1 MAYGGRDTI
10 YRKSSRKRFETD
22 AAMTAPFPTPKPED
36 AQRLLGPAEIEAA
49 LRDIGARRYHNLHP
63 FHRLLHDG
71 KLNKDQVRAWALN
84 RYYYQAMIPVKDA
97 AVLARMEDASLRRVW
112 RQRIVDHDGD
122 APGDGGIERWLKLA
136 EGVGFSRAYV
146 ESTQGILSA
155 TRFSVDAYVH
165 FVKERSLL
173 EAIASSLTE
182 MFSPNIISERVAGML
197 KNYDFITTDTLAY
210 FEKRMTQAPRDA
222 EFAIDYVKRHAT
234 TPELQRQAM
243 AALTFK
249 CNVLW
254 TQLDA
259 LYFAYVAPG
268 MIPPDAWTPGTGLV
282 PKPAVT
288 RAAGTGTLVAT
299 DVPRLPRGVRL
310 RHDEVRG
317 QHVLLAPERTFDLDA
332 NAVAVLS
339 LVDGVR
345 TVRDIAGI
353 LAEQFSAD
361 RAVIEAD
368 VLVMLNDLATKRV
381 LER

>member
-1 MAYGGRDTI
+1 
-10 YRKSSRKRFETD
+10 
-22 AAMTAPFPTPKPED
+22 MTAPFPTPVAVAD
-36 AQRLLGPAEIEAA
+36 QRLMSPDEIEAA

-97 AVLARMEDASLRRVW
+97 AVLARMEDAQLRRIW

-136 EGVGFSRAYV
+136 EGVGFARDYV
-146 ESTQGILSA
+146 HSTKGILSA

-182 MFSPNIISERVAGML
+182 MFSPTIISERVAGML
-197 KNYDFITTDTLAY
+197 KNYDFITKDTLAY
-210 FEKRMTQAPRDA
+210 FEKRLTQAPRDA
-222 EFAIDYVKRHAT
+222 DFALDYVKQHAT
-234 TPELQRQAM
+234 TPELQRRAM
-243 AALTFK
+243 MALIFK

-259 LYFAYVAPG
+259 LYFAYVEPG
-268 MIPPDAWTPGTGLV
+268 MIPPDAWQPGEGLV
-282 PKPAVT
+282 EEAQTAPAPGGGG
-288 RAAGTGTLVAT
+288 AFASG
-299 DVPRLPRGVRL
+299 DVPRLPRGVRM
-310 RHDEVRG
+310 RFDEVR
-317 QHVLLAPERTFDLDA
+317 QKHVLLAPERTFDLDD
-332 NAVAVLS
+332 NAVAVLN
-339 LVDGVR
+339 LVDGQRSVG
-345 TVRDIAGI
+345 DIAGE
-353 LAEQFSAD
+353 LAQTYAAD
-361 RAVIEAD
+361 RSVIEAD
-368 VLVMLNDLATKRV
+368 IAVMLAGLAQKRV

>member
-1 MAYGGRDTI
+1 MI
-10 YRKSSRKRFETD
+10 
-22 AAMTAPFPTPKPED
+22 APFPTPVTDET
-36 AQRLLGPAEIEAA
+36 QRLLSPDELAAA
-49 LRDIGARRYHNLHP
+49 LREIGARRYHNLHP

-84 RYYYQAMIPVKDA
+84 RYYYQAMIPIKDA
-97 AVLARMEDASLRRVW
+97 AVLARMEDASLRRIW

-136 EGVGFSRAYV
+136 EGVGFARDYV

-182 MFSPNIISERVAGML
+182 MFSPTIISERVAGML
-197 KNYDFITTDTLAY
+197 KNYDFITKDTLAY
-210 FEKRMTQAPRDA
+210 FDKRLTQAPRDA
-222 EFAIDYVKRHAT
+222 DFALDYVQTHAT

-268 MIPPDAWTPGTGLV
+268 LIPPDAWTPGTGLV
-282 PKPAVT
+282 PEAVGT
-288 RAAGTGTLVAT
+288 ATAQAAGTGTLGPH

-310 RHDEVRG
+310 RHDAVRN

-332 NAVAVLS
+332 NAVAVLEY
-339 LVDGVR
+339 VDGAR
-345 TVRDIAGI
+345 SVRDIAGL
-353 LAEQFSAD
+353 LAEKFTAD

-368 VLVMLNDLATKRV
+368 ILVMLNDLATKRV

>member
-1 MAYGGRDTI
+1 MNAV
-10 YRKSSRKRFETD
+10 
-22 AAMTAPFPTPKPED
+22 FPTPDTSAAE
-36 AQRLLGPAEIEAA
+36 RLLSPDELEAA

-97 AVLARMEDASLRRVW
+97 AVLARMTDAALRRIW

-136 EGVGFSRAYV
+136 EGVGFSRDYV
-146 ESTQGILSA
+146 ESTRGILSA
-155 TRFSVDAYVH
+155 TKFSVEAYVH
-165 FVKERSLL
+165 FVAERSLL

-182 MFSPNIISERVAGML
+182 MFSPTIISERVSGML
-197 KNYDFITTDTLAY
+197 KNYDFITKDTLAY

-222 EFAIDYVKRHAT
+222 DFALDYVKRHAT
-234 TPELQRQAM
+234 TPGLQRQAM

-249 CNVLW
+249 CTVLW

-268 MIPPDAWTPGTGLV
+268 LIPPDAWTPGIGLV
-282 PKPAVT
+282 AE
-288 RAAGTGTLVAT
+288 RSAAATGALRLTAS
-299 DVPRLPRGVRL
+299 DVPRLPRGVRM
-310 RHDEVRG
+310 RFDETRNK
-317 QHVLLAPERTFDLDA
+317 HVLLAPERTFDLDD
-332 NAVAVLS
+332 NAVAVLT
-339 LVDGVR
+339 LVDGGM
-345 TVRDIAGI
+345 TVADIANKLGETY
-353 LAEQFSAD
+353 AAD
-361 RAVIEAD
+361 PRVIEAD
-368 VLVMLNDLATKRV
+368 ILAMLNDLATKRV

>member
-1 MAYGGRDTI
+1 
-10 YRKSSRKRFETD
+10 
-22 AAMTAPFPTPKPED
+22 MTAPFPTPKPED
-36 AQRLLGPAEIEAA
+36 AQRLLGPDEIEAA

-122 APGDGGIERWLKLA
+122 RPGDGGIERWLKLA
-136 EGVGFSRAYV
+136 EGVGFERAYV

-222 EFAIDYVKRHAT
+222 EFAIDYVKQHAT

-282 PKPAVT
+282 PEPAVT
-288 RAAGTGTLVAT
+288 QAAGTGTLVAT
-299 DVPRLPRGVRL
+299 DIPRLPRGVRL

-317 QHVLLAPERTFDLDA
+317 QHVLLAPERTFDLDG

-339 LVDGVR
+339 LVDGSR
-345 TVRDIAGI
+345 TVRDIAGM

-361 RAVIEAD
+361 RDVIEAD

>member
-1 MAYGGRDTI
+1 
-10 YRKSSRKRFETD
+10 
-22 AAMTAPFPTPKPED
+22 MTAPFPTPKPDE
-36 AQRLLGPAEIEAA
+36 AQRLLTPEELEAA
-49 LRDIGARRYHNLHP
+49 LREIGARRYHNLHP

-97 AVLARMEDASLRRVW
+97 AVLARMTDANLRRVW

-136 EGVGFSRAYV
+136 EGVGFARDYV

-182 MFSPNIISERVAGML
+182 MFSPTIISERVAGML
-197 KNYDFITTDTLAY
+197 KNYDFITKDTLAY
-210 FEKRMTQAPRDA
+210 FDKRLTQAPRDA
-222 EFAIDYVKRHAT
+222 DFAIAYVKEHAT
-234 TPELQRQAM
+234 TPALQRQAM
-243 AALTFK
+243 DALTFK

-282 PKPAVT
+282 AEATVPQ
-288 RAAGTGTLVAT
+288 AAGTGTISAH

-310 RHDEVRG
+310 RHDAVRN

-332 NAVAVLS
+332 NAVMVLE
-339 LVDGVR
+339 LVDGQR
-345 TVRDIAGI
+345 SVRDIAGM
-353 LAEQFSAD
+353 LAEKFTAEVS
-361 RAVIEAD
+361 VIEAD
-368 VLVMLNDLATKRV
+368 ILVMLNDLATKRV